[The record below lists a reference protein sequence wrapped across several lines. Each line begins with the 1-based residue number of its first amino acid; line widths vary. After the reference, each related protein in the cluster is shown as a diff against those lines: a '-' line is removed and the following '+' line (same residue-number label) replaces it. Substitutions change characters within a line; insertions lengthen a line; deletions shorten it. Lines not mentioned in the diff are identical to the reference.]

1 MEAVPMGGRE
11 VGLKVWIW
19 QELQQS
25 RLSTSEQAVSD
36 GGMAAGVWL
45 HRSTEDA
52 LHGAKSLN

>member
-1 MEAVPMGGRE
+1 MGGRE